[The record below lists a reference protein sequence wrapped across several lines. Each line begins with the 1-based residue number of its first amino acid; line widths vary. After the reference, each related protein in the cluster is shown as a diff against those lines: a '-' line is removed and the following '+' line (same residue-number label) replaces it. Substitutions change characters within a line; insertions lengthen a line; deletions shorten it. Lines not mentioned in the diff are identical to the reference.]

1 MKDLV
6 ISTLATAIF
15 LVLFLNGLRVMLQ
28 KKVNWAIQKIH
39 ALSIPK
45 FQLTLPSKSDI
56 GAYVKGLVDT
66 AISRPLVT
74 LVLLVLSS
82 MPLMTRYIGQ
92 LPRRFRLVYVVAVG
106 LAYACFIMAHINRGM
121 ASRDS
126 STVVMYAFWAY
137 LIFILVGLGA
147 MQSIADA
154 AAKGT
159 PSLVL
164 CAVLFGWAP
173 LCLVYLTKRLLD
185 RCKGFMPRVGVVVAC
200 VLMLEMFDRLWLA
213 SYLEG
218 IGVVPPDVFDG
229 TPIDMLVRL
238 LEIGGDPPLQHANHH
253 SRLIYDIV
261 RRIQFAVVTIL
272 LSLPGNQQ
280 NRNDE

>member
-15 LVLFLNGLRVMLQ
+15 FVLFLNGLRVMLQ
-28 KKVNWAIQKIH
+28 KKVNWAIQKLY

-56 GAYVKGLVDT
+56 WAYVEGLVD
-66 AISRPLVT
+66 AASSRPLGT

-92 LPRRFRLVYVVAVG
+92 LPRCFRLVYVVAVG
-106 LAYACFIMAHINRGM
+106 LAYACFIMELISRGM
-121 ASRDS
+121 ASRAS

-200 VLMLEMFDRLWLA
+200 VLMLEMFDRLWFA

-218 IGVVPPDVFDG
+218 IGAVPPDVFDG
-229 TPIDMLVRL
+229 TPIDMLVRF
-238 LEIGGDPPLQHANHH
+238 G
-253 SRLIYDIV
+253 YDIMKV
-261 RRIQFAVVTIL
+261 IQ
-272 LSLPGNQQ
+272 SGSQ
-280 NRNDE
+280 